1 MLLKTELRPGQG
13 EPLPDRAA
21 VLSEVYR
28 RLCSSSGLVNGG
40 AEDRKLKWA
49 EPRVAHPLLLRML
62 QADPAVCA
70 ILPTARVPVA
80 LGLSEHAPFLI
91 NRSGLL
97 LLPPVLLGS
106 GSALAAATRWGLEAA
121 RFFACDSL
129 PPARIGH
136 ALASTVHHG
145 VALLANLCEH
155 DRNLVLGLLPDWV
168 AAALSGGDALELTPR
183 LLAWQASRVETLE
196 PNSQWFTASVEPP
209 LAGELSL
216 PLERILAAGGDSRLI
231 VDPQTGLNRYGTV
244 PRPRPEAVH
253 FSSSTASSISDY
265 GFTLCEMLRHDLLQA
280 AVSDGIALD
289 ELRLR
294 LTDGVIHQLMD
305 LLGIEP
311 SAADVALAPSGS
323 DTELLAVMLA
333 AAATEEPLTN
343 VLIAPE
349 ETGRAV
355 ALAGAGRFFDD
366 LAGAGA
372 LVRKGQQAW
381 PNRSIEVKQVA
392 IRAVDARPRTTTE
405 IEAELRNIVAAALA
419 QGHRILLHGLACS
432 KTGLSAPSTAGVIEL
447 VAMAPDRIDVVVDAC
462 QMRTPFDQ
470 IVNWINLG
478 WMVQLSGSKFFTG
491 PPFSGALTIPPS
503 YRERANRVRTL
514 LAAAPGVGRPE
525 DWNAW
530 WRPRLMPPTSSSPP
544 SFGFLFRW
552 LPAIAEAH
560 LLGALP
566 IQLCREVFDRFRDS
580 LVSRLARSE
589 FLTSIAPPGAPESVD
604 FDAAS
609 ERGPTDLSTRSI
621 VCFTVTVQD
630 RFGERRILDTQ
641 ECQRLFELLNFDLS
655 QRLGPLSPAEQITA
669 AQCAHIGQP
678 VTLAIG
684 RDQHELS
691 LLRMVIGARFFT
703 IVGYAAAGATEAALA
718 SEIADAIR
726 AIDKVELLAERWEQ
740 IMELAAAP

>member
-1 MLLKTELRPGQG
+1 MLLKTELRPGRG

-28 RLCSSSGLVNGG
+28 RLCSSSGLVSSG
-40 AEDRKLKWA
+40 AEDGKLKWA

-62 QADPAVCA
+62 QADPSVCA

-97 LLPPVLLGS
+97 LLSPVLLGS

-121 RFFACDSL
+121 HFFACDSL
-129 PPARIGH
+129 PPSCIGH

-145 VALLANLCEH
+145 AALLANLCEH
-155 DRNLVLGLLPDWV
+155 DRNLVLDLLPDWV
-168 AAALSGGDALELTPR
+168 AAALTAGAALELTPR
-183 LLAWQASRVETLE
+183 LLAWQASRVETLD
-196 PNSQWFTASVEPP
+196 PDSQWFTAPVDPP

-216 PLERILAAGGDSRLI
+216 PMERILAAGGDSRLI

-265 GFTLCEMLRHDLLQA
+265 GFTLCEMLRHDLLLA

-294 LTDGVIHQLMD
+294 LTDGVIHQLMA
-305 LLGIEP
+305 LLCIEP

-333 AAATEEPLTN
+333 AAAAEEPLTN

-355 ALAGAGRFFDD
+355 ALAGGGRFFDD

-372 LVRKGQQAW
+372 PVRKGQQAW
-381 PNRSIEVKQVA
+381 PNHSIEVKQVA
-392 IRAVDARPRTTTE
+392 IRAVDGRPRATTE

-491 PPFSGALTIPPS
+491 PPFSGALTIPPR
-503 YRERANRVRTL
+503 YRERASRVCTL

-530 WRPRLMPPTSSSPP
+530 WRPRLMPATSSSPP

-566 IQLCREVFDRFRDS
+566 TQLCREVFDRFRNS
-580 LVSRLARSE
+580 LVSRLARSQ
-589 FLTSIAPPGAPESVD
+589 FLTSIAPPDAPG
-604 FDAAS
+604 
-609 ERGPTDLSTRSI
+609 ERGFRGC
-621 VCFTVTVQD
+621 VRARAD
-630 RFGERRILDTQ
+630 RPFHPFD
-641 ECQRLFELLNFDLS
+641 RLLYRHSSGSLW
-655 QRLGPLSPAEQITA
+655 RA
-669 AQCAHIGQP
+669 AN
-678 VTLAIG
+678 
-684 RDQHELS
+684 
-691 LLRMVIGARFFT
+691 ARHP
-703 IVGYAAAGATEAALA
+703 GM
-718 SEIADAIR
+718 SEIVRTAQFRPQPTPRAAEPGGADYRGTMRSHRPAGDAGHRSGSARTQYSANGHRR
-726 AIDKVELLAERWEQ
+726 AFFHDCWVCRGGCDRSGSCVGDRRCHSCDR
-740 IMELAAAP
+740 